1 MSKTCRLLKMAYVN
15 VHTSIL
21 TMALTMA
28 YYVQEDNKEMPI
40 TMFQTF
46 C

>member
-15 VHTSIL
+15 VHIL
-21 TMALTMA
+21 RMT
-28 YYVQEDNKEMPI
+28 YHVQEDNKEMPI
-40 TMFQTF
+40 IMFQIF